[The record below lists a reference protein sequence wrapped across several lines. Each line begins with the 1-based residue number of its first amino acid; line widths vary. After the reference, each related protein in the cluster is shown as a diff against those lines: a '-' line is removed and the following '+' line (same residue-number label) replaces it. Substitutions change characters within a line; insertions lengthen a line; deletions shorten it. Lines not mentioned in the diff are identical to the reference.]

1 MKLISFVYRWPL
13 GFALLCIV
21 AGLFAAFGAHPA
33 LVAVARL
40 FLFFFAVLFIVSL
53 LGRRDRPHR

>member
-21 AGLFAAFGAHPA
+21 AGLYAALGAEPT

-53 LGRRDRPHR
+53 LGRRNHPHQ